1 MEQVRMDTGA
11 TAQRNFLHELTDFV
25 ARGPTRVFL
34 RAPGSAAGLTR
45 QAYVDDASRLA
56 GALLERGMT
65 RGAVV
70 GLLLGNSPEYYIADT
85 AVLAAGGTPVSL
97 YPTSS
102 SEQLAYM
109 ARDAGMT
116 VLITEA
122 QYVARLTSGEASFDM
137 FSLVILTDAVPLEAV
152 DAPWPVLDLRSL
164 LDGPGLSVDLAQA
177 AEAISPDDLLTLVYT
192 SGTTGAPKGVRLS
205 HANLLSAARSM
216 GALMQLSEGG
226 RILAWLPH
234 AHVAGRNGQYYC
246 AVMFGLEVTLCEDP
260 KQLPALLPTV
270 RPTWFFAVPR
280 LWEKLKAGIE
290 AEFARLPESAQ
301 TEVRNAIDARLQRL
315 RDPGGGAR
323 EQALRL
329 EEADARYF
337 APLRTKLG
345 LDQARVLNTGTA
357 PTPVHVLE
365 FFAALGLPIGD
376 IFGATETCACGSMGQ
391 AANFRLGSAGQA
403 VPGMEIS
410 IADDGEVLLRGQPV
424 MQGYHNQPSK
434 TAEALSKD
442 GWYRT
447 GDVGRLDAD
456 GFLWITDRKKEL
468 IISSSGK
475 NMSPANIEAMIKSG
489 DPLIGQV
496 CVIGDARP
504 YNTALIVIDPDY
516 AQAWATARQIKGTIG
531 ELARHPELLSAIT
544 AGVERGNQRLSRVE
558 QVKRFTVLEREWPP
572 GGDELTTTMKLR
584 RKAVEHKYASD
595 IEQLYTA

>member
-1 MEQVRMDTGA
+1 MDKVRMDIGD
-11 TAQRNFLHELTDFV
+11 TAQRNFLHELDEFV
-25 ARGPTRVFL
+25 ARDPASVFL
-34 RAPGSAAGLTR
+34 RSSDSSAVLTR
-45 QAYVDDASRLA
+45 QAFARDASRLA
-56 GALLERGMT
+56 GALVERGVA

-102 SEQLAYM
+102 AEQLAYM
-109 ARDAGMT
+109 ARDAGMS
-116 VLITEA
+116 VLVTEA
-122 QYVARLTSGEASFDM
+122 RHLSRLTNGEASFDM
-137 FSLVILTDAVPLEAV
+137 FSLVILTDALPSEVTG
-152 DAPWPVLDLRSL
+152 APWPLLGLRNVLDE
-164 LDGPGLSVDLAQA
+164 PGLNVDLSQA
-177 AEAISPDDLLTLVYT
+177 AEATSPHDLLTLVYT
-192 SGTTGAPKGVRLS
+192 SGTTGAPKGVRLT

-216 GALMQLSEGG
+216 GALMQLSEGD

-246 AVMFGLEVTLCEDP
+246 AVVFGLDVTLCEDP
-260 KQLPALLPTV
+260 MQLPALLTTV
-270 RPTWFFAVPR
+270 RPNWFFAVPR
-280 LWEKLKAGIE
+280 LWEKLKASIE
-290 AEFARLPESAQ
+290 AEFARLPQSAQ
-301 TEVRNAIDARLQRL
+301 ADMRKAIDARLQKI
-315 RDPGGGAR
+315 RDPDGFGGD
-323 EQALRL
+323 QALWL
-329 EEADARYF
+329 EEADAKYF
-337 APLRTKLG
+337 APLRTRLG

-365 FFAALGLPIGD
+365 FFAGVGLPIGD

-391 AANFRLGSAGQA
+391 PVNFRLGSAGQA
-403 VPGMEIS
+403 VPGMEIA
-410 IADDGEVLLRGQPV
+410 IADDGEVLLRGAPV
-424 MQGYHNQPSK
+424 MQGYHNQPAK
-434 TAEALSKD
+434 TAEVLTED

-447 GDVGRLDAD
+447 GDVGRLDED

-516 AQAWATARQIKGTIG
+516 ALAWAAARQIEGSIG
-531 ELARHPELLSAIT
+531 ALARHREVLAAIA

-558 QVKRFTVLEREWPP
+558 QVKRFTVLERDWPP
-572 GGDELTTTMKLR
+572 GGDELTTTMKLK

>member
-11 TAQRNFLHELTDFV
+11 YAQRNFLHELTDFV

-301 TEVRNAIDARLQRL
+301 TEVRNAIGARLQRL

-323 EQALRL
+323 EQPLWL
-329 EEADARYF
+329 EEADAKYF

-391 AANFRLGSAGQA
+391 PANFRLGSAGQA

-516 AQAWATARQIKGTIG
+516 AQAWAAARQIEGAIG
-531 ELARHPELLSAIT
+531 ELARHPELLAAIT

-558 QVKRFTVLEREWPP
+558 QVKRYTVLEREWPP
-572 GGDELTTTMKLR
+572 GGDELTTTMKVK
-584 RKAVEHKYASD
+584 RKAVEHKYTRD

>member
-1 MEQVRMDTGA
+1 MDRVRMDIGEA
-11 TAQRNFLHELTDFV
+11 TQRNFLHELDEFV
-25 ARGPTRVFL
+25 ARAPACAFL
-34 RAPGSAAGLTR
+34 RSSDSSAVLTR
-45 QAYVDDASRLA
+45 QAFARDASRLA
-56 GALLERGMT
+56 GALVERGMN

-70 GLLLGNSPEYYIADT
+70 GLLLGNCPEYYIADA

-102 SEQLAYM
+102 AEQLAYM

-116 VLITEA
+116 VLVTEA
-122 QYVARLTSGEASFDM
+122 RYLPRLTNGEASFDM
-137 FSLVILTDAVPLEAV
+137 FSLVVLTDALPSDVAG
-152 DAPWPVLDLRSL
+152 APWPVLGLRSM
-164 LDGPGLSVDLAQA
+164 LDEPGLSVDLAQA
-177 AEAISPDDLLTLVYT
+177 AEATSPDDLLTLVYT
-192 SGTTGAPKGVRLS
+192 SGTTGAPKGVRLT
-205 HANLLSAARSM
+205 HVNLLSAARSM
-216 GALMQLSEGG
+216 GNLMQLSEGG

-290 AEFARLPESAQ
+290 AEFSRLPESAQ
-301 TEVRNAIDARLQRL
+301 TELRKAIDARLQQM
-315 RDPGGGAR
+315 RDPDGFGE
-323 EQALRL
+323 EQALWLNR
-329 EEADARYF
+329 ADAKF
-337 APLRTKLG
+337 FEPLRAKLG

-365 FFAALGLPIGD
+365 FFAGLGLPIGD
-376 IFGATETCACGSMGQ
+376 IFGATETCACGSMGEP
-391 AANFRLGSAGQA
+391 AKFRLGSAGQA
-403 VPGMEIS
+403 VPGMEIA
-410 IADDGEVLLRGQPV
+410 IADDGEIFIRGQPV
-424 MQGYHNQPSK
+424 MQGYHNQPGK
-434 TAEALSKD
+434 TAEVLTED

-447 GDVGRLDAD
+447 GDLGRLDED

-516 AQAWATARQIKGTIG
+516 TRAWAAVRQIEGSIG
-531 ELARHPELLSAIT
+531 ALARHPEVLAAIS
-544 AGVERGNQRLSRVE
+544 AGVERGNRRLSRVE

-572 GGDELTTTMKLR
+572 GGDELTTTMKLK
-584 RKAVEHKYASD
+584 RKAVERKYASE

>member
-1 MEQVRMDTGA
+1 MDKVHMDTDV
-11 TAQRNFLHELTDFV
+11 TAQRNFLHELEDFV
-25 ARGPTRVFL
+25 ARDPARVFL
-34 RAPGSAAGLTR
+34 RTPGSRTCLTR
-45 QAYVDDASRLA
+45 QAFAEKASRLA
-56 GALLERGMT
+56 GALIERGMT
-65 RGAVV
+65 RGATV
-70 GLLLGNSPEYYIADT
+70 GLLLGNSPEYYISDT

-102 SEQLAYM
+102 PEQLNYM

-116 VLITEA
+116 VLVTEA
-122 QYVARLTSGEASFDM
+122 KYLTRLFNSEFSFDM
-137 FSLVILTDAVPLEAV
+137 FSLVILTDAAPP
-152 DAPWPVLDLRSL
+152 DAANAPCSVLSLGSL
-164 LDGPGLSVDLAQA
+164 LDESGLNVDLAEA
-177 AEAISPDDLLTLVYT
+177 AEATSPNELLTIVYT
-192 SGTTGAPKGVRLS
+192 SGTTGSPKGVGLS

-216 GALMQLSEGG
+216 GALMQLSEGD
-226 RILAWLPH
+226 RILGWLPH

-246 AVMFGLEVTLCEDP
+246 AVVFGLEVTLCEDP

-270 RPTWFFAVPR
+270 RPNWFFAVPR

-290 AEFARLPESAQ
+290 AEFARLPQLAQ
-301 TEVRNAIDARLQRL
+301 TELHNAIDARLQQI
-315 RDPGGGAR
+315 RDPDGFER
-323 EQALRL
+323 DQALWL
-329 EEADARYF
+329 EEADAKYF

-357 PTPVHVLE
+357 PTPLHVLE
-365 FFAALGLPIGD
+365 FFAGLGIPIGD
-376 IFGATETCACGSMGQ
+376 IFGATETCACGTMGQ
-391 AANFRLGSAGQA
+391 PSNFRLGSAGQA
-403 VPGMEIS
+403 VPGMEVA
-410 IADDGEVLLRGQPV
+410 IADDGEILLRGQPV
-424 MQGYHNQPSK
+424 MQGYHKQPAK
-434 TAEALSKD
+434 TAEVLTKD

-447 GDVGRLDAD
+447 GDVGRLDED

-489 DPLIGQV
+489 DSLIGQV

-516 AQAWATARQIKGTIG
+516 ALAWAAARQIEGSIG
-531 ELARHPELLSAIT
+531 ELARHPEILAAVR

-572 GGDELTTTMKLR
+572 GGDELTTTMKLKR
-584 RKAVEHKYASD
+584 RAVEHKYASD

>member
-11 TAQRNFLHELTDFV
+11 YAQRNFLHELTDFV

-301 TEVRNAIDARLQRL
+301 TEVRNAIGARLQRL

-323 EQALRL
+323 EQALWL
-329 EEADARYF
+329 EEADAKYF

-391 AANFRLGSAGQA
+391 PANFRLGSAGQA

-516 AQAWATARQIKGTIG
+516 AQAWAAARQIEGAIG
-531 ELARHPELLSAIT
+531 ELARHPELLAAIT

-572 GGDELTTTMKLR
+572 GGDELTTTMKVK
-584 RKAVEHKYASD
+584 RKAVEHKYTRD